1 MSPAELTA
9 YLHQHIPLTAA
20 LGARV
25 LRSEKHEIE
34 IRAPFAPN
42 INHRGTAFGGSLAT
56 MGILSGWAVLH
67 QALSREKILAR
78 LVIQKSECDFAEPV
92 NVEFTAV
99 SRITEKDWTKFVT
112 TLKRYNKAR
121 ITALSQIHA
130 EGVEAVTHKG
140 TYVALL

>member
-1 MSPAELTA
+1 MLPAELTA

-25 LRSEKHEIE
+25 TRSDKHEIE
-34 IRAPFAPN
+34 IHAPFAPN

-67 QALSREKILAR
+67 QALSAEKISAR

-92 NVEFTAV
+92 NAAFSAV
-99 SRITEKDWTKFVT
+99 SRIGEKEWAKFLA

-121 ITALSQIHA
+121 ITVASQIHA
-130 EGVEAVTHKG
+130 EGAEAVIHKG
-140 TYVALL
+140 TYVALV